1 MVLDITSD
9 VCNGVES
16 DCYLNRPWEFFSCSA
31 VLGVGDVVAC
41 PLPQSFV
48 LIR

>member
-16 DCYLNRPWEFFSCSA
+16 NCYLNRPWEIFSCSA